1 MFTDNN
7 MPLVM
12 LQCQNCEPVH
22 VITMN
27 DTNNNYQNQI
37 NSHPMVTR
45 ANIGVFKPKLY
56 NISIIVHSYE
66 PSSVKDTLASPSWLQ
81 AMNNEYSNLILNQT

>member
-1 MFTDNN
+1 
-7 MPLVM
+7 
-12 LQCQNCEPVH
+12 
-22 VITMN
+22 
-27 DTNNNYQNQI
+27 
-37 NSHPMVTR
+37 MVTR